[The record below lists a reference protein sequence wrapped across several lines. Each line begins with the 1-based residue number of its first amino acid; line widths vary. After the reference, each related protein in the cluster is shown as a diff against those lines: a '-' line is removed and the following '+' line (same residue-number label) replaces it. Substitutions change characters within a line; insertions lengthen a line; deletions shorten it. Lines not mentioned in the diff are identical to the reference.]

1 MVTWSLLFSGKDSTC
16 QCRKCKRHRFNPWV
30 GNIPWRRK
38 WQPIPVFLP
47 GKFHGQRSL
56 VGCSPWAHRVAH
68 RACVHARVRTHTHL
82 HTGNQFSHSVVPT
95 LCDSMDCSTPHFPV
109 LHQLPSLLKLIFI
122 ESVMPSHHLILCH
135 PLLLLPSIFPSIRV
149 FSNESV
155 LHIM

>member
-1 MVTWSLLFSGKDSTC
+1 MAKKEFTC

-30 GNIPWRRK
+30 GKIPWRRK

-47 GKFHGQRSL
+47 GEFHGQRSL

-68 RACVHARVRTHTHL
+68 QACVRARVCTHTHL
-82 HTGNQFSHSVVPT
+82 HTGSQFSSVTQLCPT
-95 LCDSMDCSTPHFPV
+95 LCDSMDCSTPCFSI

-122 ESVMPSHHLILCH
+122 ESVMPPNHLILCH

-149 FSNESV
+149 FSNGSV